1 METSLSADGCDGL
14 DEDCFGWEN
23 ENIGETVV
31 PEWLKISS
39 VMASSDSYKHLRCT
53 PRENHVQLCCMIST
67 WMRSGHLILPI
78 AVYDRHTGERTGQ

>member
-39 VMASSDSYKHLRCT
+39 VMASSDSSKHLRCT
-53 PRENHVQLCCMIST
+53 PRENHVHAAYLHVDEIGTPHITDC
-67 WMRSGHLILPI
+67 RL
-78 AVYDRHTGERTGQ
+78 

>member
-1 METSLSADGCDGL
+1 MEMSLSADGCDGL

-39 VMASSDSYKHLRCT
+39 VMASSDSSKRLRS
-53 PRENHVQLCCMIST
+53 RSRDNHVQV
-67 WMRSGHLILPI
+67 
-78 AVYDRHTGERTGQ
+78 A

>member
-1 METSLSADGCDGL
+1 MEMSLSADGCDGL

-39 VMASSDSYKHLRCT
+39 VMASSDSSKHLRS
-53 PRENHVQLCCMIST
+53 RSRDNHVQV
-67 WMRSGHLILPI
+67 
-78 AVYDRHTGERTGQ
+78 A